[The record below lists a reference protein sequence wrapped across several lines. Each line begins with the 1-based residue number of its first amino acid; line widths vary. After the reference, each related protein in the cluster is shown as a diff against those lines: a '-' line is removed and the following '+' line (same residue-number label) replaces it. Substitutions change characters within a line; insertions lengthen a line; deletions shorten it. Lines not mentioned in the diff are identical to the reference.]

1 MKESG
6 QMERILRKWQP
17 LARPDC
23 WQTGKYCKMTLED
36 VDVISFVTCLILTA
50 SSCMCTGKFKSMGI
64 ENTLSAFMMISAAVV
79 LAAIVF
85 LMELMLRGT
94 LLKPAKASRKYEMED
109 SVSERGDKF
118 KREIRRR
125 SSI

>member
-1 MKESG
+1 
-6 QMERILRKWQP
+6 
-17 LARPDC
+17 
-23 WQTGKYCKMTLED
+23 
-36 VDVISFVTCLILTA
+36 
-50 SSCMCTGKFKSMGI
+50 MCTGKFKSMGI

-109 SVSERGDKF
+109 SVSEGGEKF
-118 KREIRRR
+118 KRETRRR

>member
-1 MKESG
+1 M
-6 QMERILRKWQP
+6 RKWQP

-23 WQTGKYCKMTLED
+23 WQTGKYCKMALED
-36 VDVISFVTCLILTA
+36 VDVISFLIRLILTA

-94 LLKPAKASRKYEMED
+94 LLKPAKASRKYEMEN

-118 KREIRRR
+118 KREMRRR

>member
-1 MKESG
+1 
-6 QMERILRKWQP
+6 MERIMRKWQP

-23 WQTGKYCKMTLED
+23 WQTGKYCKKTLED
-36 VDVISFVTCLILTA
+36 VFLTCLILTA

-109 SVSERGDKF
+109 SVSGRGEKF
-118 KREIRRR
+118 KRDIRRR

>member
-1 MKESG
+1 MAAACQTRLLADRQVLQEDDEIPVIACIESTASTD
-6 QMERILRKWQP
+6 E
-17 LARPDC
+17 
-23 WQTGKYCKMTLED
+23 
-36 VDVISFVTCLILTA
+36 ISFVTCLILTA

-109 SVSERGDKF
+109 SVSERGEKF
-118 KREIRRR
+118 KRETRRR

>member
-1 MKESG
+1 MAATCQTRLLADRQVLQEDDEISFIACIESTASTD
-6 QMERILRKWQP
+6 K
-17 LARPDC
+17 
-23 WQTGKYCKMTLED
+23 
-36 VDVISFVTCLILTA
+36 ISFVTCLILTA

-64 ENTLSAFMMISAAVV
+64 ENTLSAFMMILVAVV

-94 LLKPAKASRKYEMED
+94 LLRPKASRKYEMED
-109 SVSERGDKF
+109 SVSERGEKF